1 MVNLLCVALAV
12 ATLVAWYIWRKK
24 KFSYLAKIGVPG
36 PEPSFI
42 FGNLLDIKRRGA
54 TVCFGEWIKKYGSIC
69 GFYNGAIPFL
79 LVADVDLL
87 KKVELEDS
95 HEFMERGN
103 VFEIEPL
110 PDYRHKM
117 IITAPV
123 SRWRAMR
130 AVLSPAFTTNKLSK
144 IFVIMDK
151 CSDTMMEK
159 LEEKWTGSPSVEMTS
174 VFRRATIDT
183 MFKAGYGVDLKVQD
197 SPPGGFFDELG
208 TGAEQLLRTVPI
220 CGVSFLANC
229 FPEFYHFWYLLSWLT
244 SRLAMPFFML
254 TTLLISPVLNE
265 RKALN
270 LREKADVL
278 QLLLNK
284 ESRGQLSLHEDHGFD
299 GQTKLAL
306 TKDEVVANSAFYL
319 IAGMEATPNTM
330 GMTLHIVARH
340 PEVQDKLRAEVLRIL
355 KRDGT
360 FTQRNVS
367 EMRYLDM
374 VLKESMRFYPGVVGF
389 VSRQPERDYEFNG
402 IRIPRGLSI
411 MVAVSC
417 IHQDPELWPEPDKF
431 DPERFNPEN
440 KPNIHPISFQPFGK
454 GPRAC
459 LGRNFALLEMK
470 LILCKV
476 LARFKLSVDEEHHE
490 NGLQLSS
497 AFIASFVPNGVWMK
511 LEKSELCSEDL

>member
-1 MVNLLCVALAV
+1 MLNCVYVSLAV
-12 ATLVAWYIWRKK
+12 TVLVAWYIWRKK
-24 KFSYLAKIGVPG
+24 KFSYFAKMGVPG
-36 PEPSFI
+36 PEPSLI
-42 FGNLLDIKRRGA
+42 FGHLLEIKRRGA
-54 TVCFGEWIKKYGSIC
+54 TACFGEWIRKYGSIC

-95 HEFMERGN
+95 AAFMERGN

-117 IITAPV
+117 IVTAPV
-123 SRWRAMR
+123 SRWREMR
-130 AVLSPAFTTNKLSK
+130 AVLSPAFTMSKLSQ

-159 LEEKWTGSPSVEMTS
+159 LEEKRRTTTSVEVTS
-174 VFRRATIDT
+174 TFRRATIDT
-183 MFKAGYGVDLKVQD
+183 MFKAGYGVDFKVQD

-208 TGAEQLLRTVPI
+208 KGADQLLRSVPL
-220 CGVSFLANC
+220 CDC

-244 SRLAMPFFML
+244 SRLVMPYFKL
-254 TTLLISPVLNE
+254 TTLLISPILNE
-265 RKALN
+265 RKTLN

-284 ESRGQLSLHEDHGFD
+284 ESRGQLSLSEGHGFD
-299 GQTKLAL
+299 GKTKLAL
-306 TKDEVVANSAFYL
+306 TKDEVAANSAFYL

-330 GMTLHIVARH
+330 GMTLHLVARH
-340 PEVQDKLRAEVLRIL
+340 PEVQDKLRAEVLRVL
-355 KRDGT
+355 KRDGK

-367 EMRYLDM
+367 GMTYLDM
-374 VLKESMRFYPGVVGF
+374 VLNESMRFYPGVVGF
-389 VSRQPERDYEFNG
+389 VSRRPARDYEFNG
-402 IRIPRGLSI
+402 MKIPRGLSV
-411 MVAVSC
+411 MAAVSC

-431 DPERFNPEN
+431 DPERFNAEN
-440 KPNIHPISFQPFGK
+440 KPSIHPISFQPFGK
-454 GPRAC
+454 GPRDC

-470 LILCKV
+470 LILSKV
-476 LARFKLSVDEEHHE
+476 LARFKLSVDEEHHK
-490 NGLQLSS
+490 NGLQLGS

-511 LEKSELCSEDL
+511 LDKPEE